1 MILLVKIEQNHSANA
16 VMVDNV
22 TSYLC
27 LGNSMY
33 GITYKDPNKNNQLFD
48 IVIKHV
54 AEIKEVRL

>member
-1 MILLVKIEQNHSANA
+1 MLLLLKIEQNHSADA

-27 LGNSMY
+27 LGNGMY